1 MIHMTMTLP
10 MTEMT
15 TIRENTRLQKISA
28 ELIDLQVL
36 KTGFR
41 VSPIR
46 GQLGSYS
53 ITVVVSSK
61 ELERTTDWGNL
72 REL

>member
-36 KTGFR
+36 KTGVR

>member
-1 MIHMTMTLP
+1 

-15 TIRENTRLQKISA
+15 TIRENTRLQNISA

-36 KTGFR
+36 KTGVR